1 MTSTMTLL
9 LKSAAIGVCLLGIT
23 GCKVLSQPTVSYDHQ
38 ADCGTFY
45 IGKTCAD
52 TARGNS

>member
-1 MTSTMTLL
+1 MKSMTLL
-9 LKSAAIGVCLLGIT
+9 LQSAVIGVCLLGIT
-23 GCKVLSQPTVSYDHQ
+23 GCKVLSQPTVSFDHQ